1 MSDGGSRNASSMM
14 RGARW
19 QVLLILAVLL
29 AVAGAFMLID
39 PGRAELVAGLAVG
52 ALFLL
57 EGISY
62 VVGRMGSQPP
72 GRGGEVDALRSGIGL
87 LTATLLF
94 GLSFLNAITLVGVR
108 LIIVVGGLSFGVLG
122 LWLVVLTARSGI
134 RWGFGI
140 VHAIVVAYAIL
151 LLVTQV
157 ANNGA
162 FDAVMTVVAYGA
174 IVSAI
179 ILVVV
184 ALLRARSARTNR
196 AGDAA

>member
-1 MSDGGSRNASSMM
+1 MSGGGIRNAGSKML
-14 RGARW
+14 GARW
-19 QVLLILAVLL
+19 QVQLIVAVLL

-39 PGRAELVAGLAVG
+39 PGRAELVAGLVMG
-52 ALFLL
+52 AIFLL

-62 VVGRMGSQPP
+62 VAGRMGSEPS

-122 LWLVVLTARSGI
+122 LWLVALTSRSGI
-134 RWGFGI
+134 RWGLGI
-140 VHAIVVAYAIL
+140 VNVIVVAYAIL
-151 LLVTQV
+151 LVVTQV
-157 ANNGA
+157 ANSGA
-162 FDAVMTVVAYGA
+162 FDTVLTVVAYGG

-179 ILVVV
+179 LLAAV
-184 ALLRARSARTNR
+184 ALLRARSARMPP